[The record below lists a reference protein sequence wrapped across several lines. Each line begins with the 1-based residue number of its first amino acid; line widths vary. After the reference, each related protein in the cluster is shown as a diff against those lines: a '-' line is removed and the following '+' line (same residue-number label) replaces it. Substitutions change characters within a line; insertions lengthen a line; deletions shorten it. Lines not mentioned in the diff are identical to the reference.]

1 MIINKFKAAIEPL
14 QMWLLKSGRC
24 VGCGKELVKSATNKK
39 KSNHEDFYICEC
51 KRIYVFDKRKKIFR
65 RALLKEIS

>member
-39 KSNHEDFYICEC
+39 KVIM
-51 KRIYVFDKRKKIFR
+51 RIFISVNVKEFMFLTSARKF
-65 RALLKEIS
+65 SDVPC